1 MEPEFAFHFY
11 QTNCLVV
18 ILICARGTR
27 RAEAG
32 MRQGPRAALAR
43 LARRPAL
50 PALFLRGPGGGGSSP
65 AFAPRAPAPPRGPRA
80 LLLHRAR

>member
-11 QTNCLVV
+11 QLPCRHPHL
-18 ILICARGTR
+18 RSG
-27 RAEAG
+27 AEAG
-32 MRQGPRAALAR
+32 MRQGPRAALSR

-50 PALFLRGPGGGGSSP
+50 PALFLRGPGGSESSP

-80 LLLHRAR
+80 LLHRAR